1 MEERRHTLRYIR
13 THIVHSTEDHRFKS
27 DPIRFHYLIQ
37 VTKNRRSPGGNRE
50 LRRGKKNRGRDVPG
64 APTGEVDLESPMH
77 SVTPCAISTTQTR
90 SSIFRTVR
98 ESMFAPL
105 VIHVHRMNDRLAAL
119 EKEVESLRRD
129 RNAACAEAY
138 RPKRDALMVAQRLA
152 RAEAKLNRR
161 GHSRRNDQ
169 NGPLFEFVLRLLAL
183 A

>member
-1 MEERRHTLRYIR
+1 
-13 THIVHSTEDHRFKS
+13 
-27 DPIRFHYLIQ
+27 
-37 VTKNRRSPGGNRE
+37 
-50 LRRGKKNRGRDVPG
+50 
-64 APTGEVDLESPMH
+64 
-77 SVTPCAISTTQTR
+77 
-90 SSIFRTVR
+90 
-98 ESMFAPL
+98 MFAPL

-161 GHSRRNDQ
+161 GHSRRNHQ

>member
-1 MEERRHTLRYIR
+1 VSYAEERKTEEGMFAGSPRAR
-13 THIVHSTEDHRFKS
+13 STSKARCS
-27 DPIRFHYLIQ
+27 
-37 VTKNRRSPGGNRE
+37 
-50 LRRGKKNRGRDVPG
+50 
-64 APTGEVDLESPMH
+64 
-77 SVTPCAISTTQTR
+77 AISTTQTR
-90 SSIFRTVR
+90 SPIFRTVR

-129 RNAACAEAY
+129 RNAARAQAH
-138 RPKRDALMVAQRLA
+138 RPKRDALMAAQRLA

-169 NGPLFEFVLRLLAL
+169 NRPLFEVMLRLLAL